1 MFRTSPVYW
10 NLYVVTHVDIVFSQ
24 MFLGAF
30 SNNFTKAINFK
41 VVEMMEVEVN
51 GETIN
56 EPNKSYQPQA
66 LRWGNIKQ
74 QEREIEQDYL
84 HREECYLPVI
94 HIDIF

>member
-1 MFRTSPVYW
+1 
-10 NLYVVTHVDIVFSQ
+10 
-24 MFLGAF
+24 
-30 SNNFTKAINFK
+30 
-41 VVEMMEVEVN
+41 MMEVEVN